1 MQQIVK
7 RLRYLVG
14 DEKVLEN
21 IASVP
26 ALPLFSELVMD
37 FFDKLSPKLLA
48 KEFRQYSDVIAYG
61 FWLRRASLEQ
71 MKGRYEKS
79 AQRLGRGL
87 AFHIAPGNIP
97 VQFAVSLA
105 YALLAGNASVVRV
118 SSKEFPQVDIICKTI
133 KEVVA
138 ESCPRIA
145 PYICI
150 ARYGHD
156 DSITEKFSAMCD
168 VRLIWGGDRTVNDIR
183 RAKVSPRCLDLG
195 FADRYSLAVIRA
207 DEYLQ
212 MDHEHIARD
221 FYNDT
226 YFSDQNACS
235 SPRLVVWTGENIPEA
250 KKVFWRKLKDMVDE
264 RYEMNE
270 IASSDK
276 LLNTALCAAA
286 YEGVREIKEDNT
298 LVRLELPKLYPD
310 IMRYKGNCG
319 YFMEFNADNLEEIV
333 PILKKECQTIVCIG
347 SIEEELRQI
356 ISQHGVRGVDRL
368 VPVGHGMDISL
379 VWDGIDMPLAL
390 SRCISGL

>member
-1 MQQIVK
+1 MQQIAK
-7 RLRYLVG
+7 QLRYLVG

-21 IASVP
+21 IVSVP
-26 ALPLFSELVMD
+26 ALPLFSEQVVD
-37 FFDKLSPKLLA
+37 FFDKLSQKLMA

-61 FWLRRASLEQ
+61 FWLRKASLEQ
-71 MKGRYEKS
+71 MKSSYES
-79 AQRLGRGL
+79 STQRLGRGM
-87 AFHIAPGNIP
+87 AFHIAPSNIP

-118 SSKEFPQVDIICKTI
+118 SSKEFPQVDIICKVI
-133 KEVVA
+133 REVIAV
-138 ESCPRIA
+138 SCQRMA
-145 PYICI
+145 SYICI
-150 ARYGHD
+150 VRYGHD
-156 DSITEKFSAMCD
+156 DSITEKLSALCD
-168 VRLIWGGDRTVNDIR
+168 VRLIWGGDRTVHDIR

-195 FADRYSLAVIRA
+195 FADRYSLAVVRA

-212 MDHEHIARD
+212 MDYEHIARD

-235 SPRLVVWTGENIPEA
+235 SPRLVVWTGENISEA
-250 KKVFWRKLKDMVDE
+250 KKVFWHKLKDVVDE
-264 RYEMNE
+264 RYEMSE

-276 LLNTALCAAA
+276 LLTTALCAAA

-319 YFMEFNADNLEEIV
+319 YFMEYNAENLEGLV
-333 PILKKECQTIVCIG
+333 PILKKECQSIVCIG
-347 SIEEELRQI
+347 SVEEELRQI
-356 ISQHGVRGVDRL
+356 IREHGVRGVDRL

-379 VWDGIDMPLAL
+379 IWDGVDMPLAL
-390 SRCISGL
+390 SRCIGGL